1 MERMLIGE
9 ADRAENL
16 VTDRRDGTGS
26 LSYPDARGVHR
37 PGLGR
42 VADLI
47 AQAGV
52 PSRQHV
58 RVEQGSAGFVHAEHR
73 SVW

>member
-1 MERMLIGE
+1 
-9 ADRAENL
+9 
-16 VTDRRDGTGS
+16 
-26 LSYPDARGVHR
+26 
-37 PGLGR
+37 
-42 VADLI
+42 LI
-47 AQAGV
+47 AQASV

>member
-26 LSYPDARGVHR
+26 RGHR
-37 PGLGR
+37 TRLGNQLGELLLHGRIAASGL
-42 VADLI
+42 
-47 AQAGV
+47 
-52 PSRQHV
+52 PN
-58 RVEQGSAGFVHAEHR
+58 
-73 SVW
+73 